1 MASESIT
8 WTNAYPGWLP
18 GHEIITCN
26 YFLDDRSPKDAL
38 AAALATLY
46 VGWIATHIATPLEGS
61 RK

>member
-1 MASESIT
+1 MASES
-8 WTNAYPGWLP
+8 
-18 GHEIITCN
+18 ITCN

-46 VGWIATHIATPLEGS
+46 VGWIATQIATPLEGS